1 MTEDANGSGLSA
13 GARQALRLEI
23 EDFNTEYAAVLD
35 RGDLRDWPRFFTEDA
50 IYRVTGRENY
60 DESLPLGT
68 LYCDSRAMM
77 EDRVFAILNTAV
89 YAPRTLLH
97 LVTNAR
103 VIGTS
108 ADGTTAA
115 EANFLI
121 VQNLLDRNPKLLMGG
136 RYCDAFVRAD
146 GRLLLKER
154 HCVYD
159 TLTVQTSIVVPV

>member
-108 ADGTTAA
+108 DGTIAA

>member
-1 MTEDANGSGLSA
+1 MMEDVSDGRMTVGE
-13 GARQALRLEI
+13 RRALRLEI

-35 RGDLRDWPRFFTEDA
+35 RGDLKDWPRFFTEDA
-50 IYRVTGRENY
+50 VYRVTGRENY

-97 LVTNAR
+97 LITNAR

-136 RYCDAFVRAD
+136 RYCDVFVRAGG
-146 GRLLLKER
+146 GRRRKER
-154 HCVYD
+154 QGGYD
-159 TLTVQTSIVVPV
+159 TLTVQTSIVFPV